1 MKSRNSQRKRRQEK
15 RLLPEQVAMRVVQ
28 ALKLPACVDRVES
41 EFQGDWNTLCIFV
54 YLDVAT
60 SESDVDELKEMF
72 SDRLE
77 RALESASTHIEWS
90 VGFWKAEELL
100 GSIESG

>member
-1 MKSRNSQRKRRQEK
+1 
-15 RLLPEQVAMRVVQ
+15 MREVQ
-28 ALKLPACVDRVES
+28 ALKLPACIDRVES

-60 SESDVDELKEMF
+60 SESDVDELKEVF

-77 RALESASTHIEWS
+77 RALESASTHIEMECR
-90 VGFWKAEELL
+90 FL
-100 GSIESG
+100 GRPRSFSEASSRANGSA